1 PRSQHP
7 PQTRLVTCPVPFHL
21 SPRIRLYLTFL
32 LAISMFRRLLL
43 ALPIFLFT
51 EALPGRYRRQAPFA
65 HSLREIRRRPPVIL
79 QAIGPLAFGK
89 RDGDDAKMEIPG
101 FGTFGVGD
109 VKSSIAR
116 FVPAGTNDEI
126 ANGGTFELADKPN
139 LGYMDRETTVGKA
152 GGSTGKM
159 SLGGIGTFHVGQEKE
174 QGTGLLD
181 FSKALFPFLELPAL
195 KTEEQPNPYTSDN
208 PALAEIYYPKPKS
221 YVEEAEKQMENNPP
235 PPKTP
240 FTEIEDKTVNDE
252 EVEAETGNPFD
263 KIKTRLGYPDKLRVH
278 AAKTHID
285 EPDLY
290 CMDLLPK
297 KDPFREGADD
307 NEGFIHEVSKEKAVD
322 TLTLQNMAAAT
333 GRVPLSQLGLSEK
346 EIYTLCARFAPI
358 AAKHCYLPKVE
369 EQFLEKCRGYNQDCA
384 KFQAQARPLGAVANA
399 FSSGVGLTY
408 YNWDVNGIP
417 YYAVNEEGSIGNGHN
432 GKVDFGSWG
441 GGYSSNLG
449 VRDYYSQTQEYG
461 ANWYEG
467 LYGYKT
473 GWSIPIVQSAG
484 VEGGGGTQVHV
495 PLKEGELGRPIQATS
510 GYHVGPYFG
519 YADRV
524 GVDWYNGGVSFNR
537 GVASPFV
544 GIGVNSGTAVG
555 FPSIG
560 TIMSRVGIKD
570 MDQLAQMVAA
580 GTRTQQTTAIGG

>member
-1 PRSQHP
+1 
-7 PQTRLVTCPVPFHL
+7 
-21 SPRIRLYLTFL
+21 
-32 LAISMFRRLLL
+32 MFRRLLL

-285 EPDLY
+285 EP
-290 CMDLLPK
+290 
-297 KDPFREGADD
+297 E
-307 NEGFIHEVSKEKAVD
+307 E
-322 TLTLQNMAAAT
+322 AT